1 MVIPLFSHL
10 QIAKLRMFLFSSKQ
24 RTSVIQHLMLLA
36 EFKRSSVTCSVG
48 QTVIYVEK
56 HKLGDRR
63 PATLVLDDTMMTCM
77 ER

>member
-1 MVIPLFSHL
+1 MFSHL

-56 HKLGDRR
+56 LGDRR
-63 PATLVLDDTMMTCM
+63 PATLVLDDTMMTRM